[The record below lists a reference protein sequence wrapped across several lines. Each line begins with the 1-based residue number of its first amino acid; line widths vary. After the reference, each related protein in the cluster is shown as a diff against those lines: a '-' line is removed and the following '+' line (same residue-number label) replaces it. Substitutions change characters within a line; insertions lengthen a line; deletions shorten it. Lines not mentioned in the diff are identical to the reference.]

1 MLLFVILVRFLS
13 FEQKRMADQKEQL
26 EQHNINELL
35 SSFYSG
41 VLIYPD
47 NEKRH
52 EYLGFDESIKLLDIP
67 PHKFNDLIVGGSLKP
82 CFPWSGYLEVK
93 RKLSIDEYNQLF
105 YSDFTGDNFANNL
118 IGESDVLVRAYVNF
132 NGYVR
137 PVESAHY
144 LNAIV
149 VGESKKIAIENVYLI
164 ENLTWDSVVHIIG
177 NNGEAPKKVLGKKEL
192 FCKDHAYKIYQGV
205 DNNYIDIQS
214 YVFLKDD
221 IEQIIVQNK
230 VTISASSDDEEKSDT
245 QVNQKVEFDDINEK
259 IKADLLALRKRQSGR
274 VNDKSK
280 KTRTYT
286 EVPRLI
292 VELNYQLNALPHV
305 KEINDKNGRD
315 GLRAEV
321 KQHMQENYKELHKY
335 LMKNKSTFDQYWT
348 DLMGD
353 IKEIVEDKYN

>member
-1 MLLFVILVRFLS
+1 MT
-13 FEQKRMADQKEQL
+13 DQKEQL

-41 VLIYPD
+41 ILIYPD
-47 NEKRH
+47 NEKRN
-52 EYLGFDESIKLLDIP
+52 EYLSFDESIQLLDIP
-67 PHKFNDLIVGGSLKP
+67 PHKFNDLIVSGSLKL

-93 RKLSIDEYNQLF
+93 RKLSGDEYNQLF
-105 YSDFTGDNFANNL
+105 YSDFTGDDFANNL

-149 VGESKKIAIENVYLI
+149 VEESKKIAIENVYLI

-205 DNNYIDIQS
+205 DNNYIDIKS

-221 IEQIIVQNK
+221 IEQIVEKNK
-230 VTISASSDDEEKSDT
+230 VMTTVSSDDEGKSDT
-245 QVNQKVEFDDINEK
+245 QVSQKFECDDINEK
-259 IKADLLALRKRQSGR
+259 IRKKVIELRKDKKYGNGKSRQVRSGSKEESFYLAALSIIVR
-274 VNDKSK
+274 LGYRLDQLPNDSNKGQRGLRFK
-280 KTRTYT
+280 
-286 EVPRLI
+286 
-292 VELNYQLNALPHV
+292 V
-305 KEINDKNGRD
+305 KEEIAKEYSD
-315 GLRAEV
+315 LEIAEETFKKYWTELKSNIKKV
-321 KQHMQENYKELHKY
+321 SNNKEL
-335 LMKNKSTFDQYWT
+335 
-348 DLMGD
+348 
-353 IKEIVEDKYN
+353 

>member
-1 MLLFVILVRFLS
+1 
-13 FEQKRMADQKEQL
+13 MADQKEQI
-26 EQHNINELL
+26 EQHDINELL

-47 NEKRH
+47 DEKRH

-93 RKLSIDEYNQLF
+93 RKLSVDEYNQLF
-105 YSDFTGDNFANNL
+105 YSDFTGDDFANNL
-118 IGESDVLVRAYVNF
+118 IGESNVLVRAYVNF

-149 VGESKKIAIENVYLI
+149 IEESKKIAIENVYLI

-205 DNNYIDIQS
+205 DNNYIDIKS

-221 IEQIIVQNK
+221 IEQIVKKNK
-230 VTISASSDDEEKSDT
+230 VINAVSSDDEEKSDT
-245 QVNQKVEFDDINEK
+245 QVSQKPEFDDINEK
-259 IKADLLALRKRQSGR
+259 IIKKVLELRKDKTDEKGKSIQVRSGTDEEKFYIAALSIIVQLGHR
-274 VNDKSK
+274 LDQLPNDRN
-280 KTRTYT
+280 TGQR
-286 EVPRLI
+286 
-292 VELNYQLNALPHV
+292 
-305 KEINDKNGRD
+305 
-315 GLRAEV
+315 GLRFKVREEIAKEYSDLEIAEETFKKYWV
-321 KQHMQENYKELHKY
+321 DLKNNIKKASNNNEL
-335 LMKNKSTFDQYWT
+335 
-348 DLMGD
+348 
-353 IKEIVEDKYN
+353 